1 MAAFLEAIYGLN
13 VIPLKSQCPLLFLME
28 KPVFAR
34 GQGWLKPSLGKIIKL
49 ENINSQFQNLPQ
61 ISNVQ
66 TECHQYGVDLKRS
79 EDCWK
84 SKREP
89 HACGFF
95 RWNTSTCCASK
106 RTRVQYPRTCV
117 NDRWAQ
123 EPTRNSRIRSGR
135 QKISEQA
142 N

>member
-66 TECHQYGVDLKRS
+66 TECHQYGVDLERS
-79 EDCWK
+79 EGSWK
-84 SKREP
+84 SKR
-89 HACGFF
+89 GFSNGTHVLAVQARELGF
-95 RWNTSTCCASK
+95 NTLEL
-106 RTRVQYPRTCV
+106 R
-117 NDRWAQ
+117 
-123 EPTRNSRIRSGR
+123 E
-135 QKISEQA
+135 
-142 N
+142 